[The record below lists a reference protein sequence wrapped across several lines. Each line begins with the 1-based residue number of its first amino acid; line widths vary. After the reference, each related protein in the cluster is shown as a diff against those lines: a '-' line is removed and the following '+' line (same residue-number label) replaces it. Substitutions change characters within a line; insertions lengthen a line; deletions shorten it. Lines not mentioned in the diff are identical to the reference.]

1 MIMMEGDPKLTE
13 NEVKVLDSPYIQR
26 MDPFFSNGG
35 RIEELQAFLNNR
47 GHNLTLSETQ
57 AFFPVAREH
66 TIAVYDHETFEE
78 SQAYMVDEAGKLAE
92 RAHAAFDGNEKL
104 LVNHYKIYRS
114 FLVFWM
120 EGNLD
125 IALGPA

>member
-1 MIMMEGDPKLTE
+1 
-13 NEVKVLDSPYIQR
+13 
-26 MDPFFSNGG
+26 MDLFFSNDG

-47 GHNLTLSETQ
+47 GHNLTSSETQ

-78 SQAYMVDEAGKLAE
+78 TQAYMVDQASRLADKA
-92 RAHAAFDGNEKL
+92 RAAFDGNDKL
-104 LVNHYKIYRS
+104 LANHYKIYES
-114 FLVFWM
+114 FLVFWI

-125 IALGPA
+125 IALGPE